1 MKTILPLLFLI
12 LVLHYDTSAQ
22 CQPMNGDFES
32 WTDYTDSFE
41 HELALQLSHP
51 IILPTEWFSLVRLLD
66 IALSGFIIEYLDKDT
81 LDIPIF
87 EGLKQYMPG
96 ANGTAS
102 AARLSGDSL
111 LLISDLIQY
120 AGCGGR
126 PDKLTGYFKYEG
138 EGFDTLLIVAIL
150 HDGELIDTADAIG
163 YAFFSVVG
171 TPIDI
176 SRGSADYVAFSADFI
191 YNSDE
196 IPDSASIQI
205 ISTKDSQNPND
216 TSYHVVDEIRFDG
229 GVVPT
234 KDFYQ
239 EAPFAL
245 LPNPA
250 TDYLRV
256 NLNDQGTV
264 RVEMFDALGRRVI
277 NSLTNA
283 QNDISI
289 THLAAGTYLTRIQ
302 SQRQTYWQK
311 VAVNR

>member
-1 MKTILPLLFLI
+1 MKTILPLLFFSIFLNF
-12 LVLHYDTSAQ
+12 DASAQ
-22 CQPMNGDFES
+22 CQPVNGDFES

-41 HELALQLSHP
+41 HELSLQLSYP
-51 IILPTEWFSLVRLLD
+51 VILPTEWFSLIRLLD
-66 IALSGFIIEYLDKDT
+66 IALSGFIIDYLDKDT
-81 LDIPIF
+81 LDIPIY
-87 EGLKQYMPG
+87 EGVKQYMPG
-96 ANGTAS
+96 ANGTLS
-102 AARLSGDSL
+102 AARISGDSL
-111 LLISDLIQY
+111 LLISDLIQFTD
-120 AGCGGR
+120 CGGR

-138 EGFDTLLIVAIL
+138 EGFDTLQIAAIL

-163 YAFFSVVG
+163 YAFYSVVG

-191 YNSDE
+191 YNSDD

-205 ISTKDSQNPND
+205 ISIKDSQNPND
-216 TSYHVVDEIRFDG
+216 SSYHVIDEIRFDG

-234 KDFYQ
+234 KDFYK

-250 TDYLRV
+250 SEYLTF
-256 NLNDQGTV
+256 NLADEGTV
-264 RVEMFDALGRRVI
+264 RVEMFDALGRRVL
-277 NSLTNA
+277 NLLGDA

-289 THLAAGTYLTRIQ
+289 RHLTAGTYLTRIQ

-311 VAVNR
+311 VMVTR

>member
-1 MKTILPLLFLI
+1 MKTFLPLLFLI
-12 LVLHYDTSAQ
+12 LVMHHDTSAQ
-22 CQPMNGDFES
+22 CQPVNGDFES

-41 HELALQLSHP
+41 HELSLQLSHP

-87 EGLKQYMPG
+87 EGLKQYSPG
-96 ANGTAS
+96 ANGTES

-111 LLISDLIQY
+111 LLISDLIQFTS
-120 AGCGGR
+120 CGAR
-126 PDKLTGYFKYEG
+126 PGKLTGYFKYEG
-138 EGFDTLLIVAIL
+138 EGFDTLLIAAIL

-176 SRGSADYVAFSADFI
+176 SRGSADYVAFSTDFI

-196 IPDSASIQI
+196 VPDSVSIQI
-205 ISTKDSQNPND
+205 ISFKDSQNPTD
-216 TSYHVVDEIRFDG
+216 SSYHVVDEISFDG

-234 KDFYQ
+234 NDFYQ

-245 LPNPA
+245 QPNPA
-250 TDYLRV
+250 KDYLRL
-256 NLNDQGTV
+256 NLDEGTV
-264 RVEMFDALGRRVI
+264 RIEMFDALGRLVI
-277 NSLTNA
+277 NTIANA
-283 QNDISI
+283 QSDISI
-289 THLAAGTYLTRIQ
+289 THLTTGTYLTRIQ
-302 SQRQTYWQK
+302 SPKQTYWQK
-311 VAVNR
+311 IAVNR